1 MPDIDRRNTSLT
13 VAQVSAAAVSG
24 EWGIPEFQREFVWAP
39 IRVASLASSLLSGAS
54 MSCWHNWHPKKSKEA
69 IRHRTNRVE
78 LDQADKWVLD
88 GQQRLTSVALITG
101 RRPAWYS
108 ESTWARMMSSHSP
121 SLDLRALDRGS
132 LVVGMPKEAASA
144 WLPFAMLFLSPKALQ
159 KELTSRGYGDCFAL
173 ATKAAT
179 RVDQYAI
186 LIVTLQDTPAKA
198 VVEQFRLLN
207 QQSTRVPPASIR
219 QGILS
224 VLVPGFTV
232 DFAEPLRAELGQ
244 AGWPVRPTT
253 IIDSFLDIAGVRRVE
268 AVDPDEVPQLQKR
281 CESAWRRTVTYLADA
296 GIHGLSCW
304 PAERML
310 RALVM
315 VADTWPEAHR
325 DARLSSWVVCA
336 LWDGHQANGDQ
347 LVQDLASVQ
356 SGRKAGATWPAVI
369 EELCSRLD
377 GTARAMRASELV
389 DLKSSPNKVGTNG
402 ARERML
408 YALAHRNPPS
418 LAKTAKVPVWIP
430 LNDVPGGLADWML
443 ALGTARSARPAVESL
458 SDKDRRAQRVSL
470 PHSSS
475 VRSKAL
481 VVALNEA
488 LDRAGLKVRPKR

>member
-1 MPDIDRRNTSLT
+1 MIEIDRRNTSLT
-13 VAQVSAAAVSG
+13 VAQVSAAAASG

-69 IRHRTNRVE
+69 IRHRTNRVD

-108 ESTWARMMSSHSP
+108 ESAWARIMGTHSP

-132 LVVGMPKEAASA
+132 LVVGMPKEVSSA
-144 WLPFAMLFLSPKALQ
+144 WLPFPTLFVSPKALQ

-173 ATKAAT
+173 ATEAAN

-186 LIVTLQDTPAKA
+186 PIVTLQDTPAKT

-232 DFAEPLRAELGQ
+232 DFAEPLRADLGS

-253 IIDSFLDIAGVRRVE
+253 LIDSFLDVAGVRRVE
-268 AVDPDEVPQLQKR
+268 AVDPEEVPQLQKR
-281 CESAWRRTVTYLADA
+281 CESAWRRTVSYLAET

-325 DARLSSWVVCA
+325 DNRLANWVVCA

-347 LVQDLASVQ
+347 LVQDLASIQ
-356 SGRKAGATWPAVI
+356 SGRKIGSKWLAVLD
-369 EELCSRLD
+369 ELCSRLD
-377 GTARAMRASELV
+377 ASARPIRASELT

-408 YALAHRNPPS
+408 YALAYPSPP
-418 LAKTAKVPVWIP
+418 LLVKTGKVPVWIP
-430 LNDVPGGLADWML
+430 LNEVPGGLTDWAL
-443 ALGTARSARPAVESL
+443 SLGTTRSVRPAIDSVSE
-458 SDKDRRAQRVSL
+458 KDRKAQIVNL

-475 VRSKAL
+475 ARSKSLAI
-481 VVALNEA
+481 ALNDA
-488 LDRAGLKVRPKR
+488 LDRTGSKVRPKR